1 MASSCK
7 AFHLSLFHAGNKKR
21 QENGFPLVFTKKGQT
36 GTPTWMLLTNTDLS
50 KEIGRK
56 NQNAVLV
63 KTSQCFADSEM
74 ESKCLM
80 VFFPQLPVVGRADT
94 EEGTEGDVGK
104 DRGWR

>member
-1 MASSCK
+1 MALLCK

-21 QENGFPLVFTKKGQT
+21 QENGFPLVFTKKCQMGTQT
-36 GTPTWMLLTNTDLS
+36 LMLVTNTDLN

-56 NQNAVLV
+56 NQNPVLV
-63 KTSQCFADSEM
+63 QTSQCFPDSEM

-94 EEGTEGDVGK
+94 EEGTEGDVEK